1 MVCNQQL
8 FLYNLRCMLQHGWC
22 LIKNRAQFGQNSV
35 QKFIKLIRVSS
46 WPFNLWVIA
55 WDHLPCFITNNNV
68 YFQDPVTGPFNFH
81 FAFHKGNSNYVTKPI
96 LRFTTLTLEQ
106 LISVIN
112 HFNIPYFEFL
122 QKNVNETTLQRSN
135 NFFWVPWQ
143 HSNIPGRKPKS
154 ICASGAFSL
163 IQGHALSNS
172 LADTGAFFLTQIS
185 TRDTHKV
192 IQGKTP
198 HTTNHYKVKKL
209 AWTLQ
214 LDALPNI
221 NAFICDQ

>member
-1 MVCNQQL
+1 MLNWGLALIRGDMVCNQQL

-22 LIKNRAQFGQNSV
+22 LIKNRTQFGQNSV

-143 HSNIPGRKPKS
+143 HSNIPGRKPKMYLC
-154 ICASGAFSL
+154 IRCIFS
-163 IQGHALSNS
+163 HSRVRALTFSCRYWCILS
-172 LADTGAFFLTQIS
+172 DI
-185 TRDTHKV
+185 DKH
-192 IQGKTP
+192 
-198 HTTNHYKVKKL
+198 
-209 AWTLQ
+209 
-214 LDALPNI
+214 
-221 NAFICDQ
+221 